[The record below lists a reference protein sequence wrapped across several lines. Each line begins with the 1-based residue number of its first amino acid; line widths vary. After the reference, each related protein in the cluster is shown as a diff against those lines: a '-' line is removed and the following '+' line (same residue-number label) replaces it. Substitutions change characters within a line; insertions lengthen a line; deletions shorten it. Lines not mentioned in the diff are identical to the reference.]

1 MYHAEMDAS
10 DFRGIIVDEGHRA
23 FAESTPKAK
32 LLADFAFH
40 RVVVGRLIE
49 MEKVFIGVIDVATD
63 ADGGF
68 RYESFLTGFCSSCV
82 MKDPIAVHENRVR
95 NDLLE
100 CGILL
105 CRRTWNKKIVLLEK
119 KSGEVILHSRAQ
131 ALEASQFVKKI
142 PSHDQHLFHSS
153 IHDERH

>member
-1 MYHAEMDAS
+1 MDHAEMDAA
-10 DFRGIIVDEGHRA
+10 DFRGIIVDEGYRT
-23 FAESTPKAK
+23 FAESTPEAK

-40 RVVVGRLIE
+40 RVVVGGLIE

-68 RYESFLTGFCSSCV
+68 RYESLLAGFCSPCV
-82 MKDPIAVHENRVR
+82 VKDSIAVHENRVR

-100 CGILL
+100 RGVLF
-105 CRRTWNKKIVLLEK
+105 RRRSRNKKIVLFEK
-119 KSGEVILHSRAQ
+119 KSGKVILHSWAQ

-142 PSHDQHLFHSS
+142 SSYDQHLFHSS
-153 IHDERH
+153 IHDQRH